1 MTLQQPV
8 GSKMW
13 HWKQRG
19 CGVSEES
26 LAKPGEEP
34 IGEGV
39 LPAPA
44 RCMLQRREWE
54 GSHSSMRTPTPMS
67 PRKRI
72 SPELSSPRVLPGF
85 DCSSSRKSLKL

>member
-54 GSHSSMRTPTPMS
+54 GWRNQKGEHVPHPGLGQRAGGEAWALES
-67 PRKRI
+67 
-72 SPELSSPRVLPGF
+72 SSPG
-85 DCSSSRKSLKL
+85 